1 MQTERGNFR
10 RRGWRESRPLVELA
24 TAAPTDL
31 KKTAT
36 NTNTAESYYEINL
49 APQLD
54 TLTETLVSR
63 IQHCRAQILYRLRSA
78 S

>member
-1 MQTERGNFR
+1 MR
-10 RRGWRESRPLVELA
+10 RRGWRESRGLVEVA
-24 TAAPTDL
+24 TSVPTDL

-36 NTNTAESYYEINL
+36 NAYAAESYYEITL

-54 TLTETLVSR
+54 TLTDTRVSR
-63 IQHCRAQILYRLRSA
+63 LAHLREQILYRLRTA